1 MPAAGPVAIFALLF
15 AAGDLQVGAGAQAE
29 LRAGQTPLLAGQ
41 SPSNFFMALLT
52 ADADLYWA
60 TAEGE
65 SSLRYAPRL
74 LWRDPSPNDQIAPLI
89 LHVFGA
95 SHRDRLTRRIE
106 LVLQADGSFG
116 EVDYA
121 YLGQTLPGQAA
132 LPTASRIL
140 SLLGS
145 ARVAWRASRR
155 TSLQAGLSLLNWRTL
170 DSTTAPT
177 TAAASGTT
185 LLPVQTR
192 LAFLPQL
199 SYLLSRRDT
208 LVVHADLTYNIVQGS
223 SAGGSLTSASG
234 FSALAWQPQLAWQHE
249 LGRRDRLELQ
259 AGVVIAHM
267 FADPCTTQSFAPI
280 APIGGARLAS
290 LLYQSRDVKVRGDVS
305 GAVSW
310 NLDPVLRTGVPRG
323 QGNAGIGAAFGPL
336 WSAEL
341 SGMVST
347 NLTRDALP
355 GDPDET
361 MFMAR
366 LPVRFQASRH
376 FVLEAGAR
384 YSDRA
389 PHLSAPGFSWHGR
402 ESLAYVMLAVVERA
416 SLLSAGPNK
425 GR

>member
-1 MPAAGPVAIFALLF
+1 
-15 AAGDLQVGAGAQAE
+15 
-29 LRAGQTPLLAGQ
+29 
-41 SPSNFFMALLT
+41 
-52 ADADLYWA
+52 
-60 TAEGE
+60 
-65 SSLRYAPRL
+65 
-74 LWRDPSPNDQIAPLI
+74 
-89 LHVFGA
+89 
-95 SHRDRLTRRIE
+95 
-106 LVLQADGSFG
+106 
-116 EVDYA
+116 
-121 YLGQTLPGQAA
+121 
-132 LPTASRIL
+132 
-140 SLLGS
+140 
-145 ARVAWRASRR
+145 
-155 TSLQAGLSLLNWRTL
+155 
-170 DSTTAPT
+170 
-177 TAAASGTT
+177 
-185 LLPVQTR
+185 
-192 LAFLPQL
+192 
-199 SYLLSRRDT
+199 
-208 LVVHADLTYNIVQGS
+208 
-223 SAGGSLTSASG
+223 
-234 FSALAWQPQLAWQHE
+234 
-249 LGRRDRLELQ
+249 
-259 AGVVIAHM
+259 M
-267 FADPCTTQSFAPI
+267 FADPCTTQSFSPI
-280 APIGGARLAS
+280 APIGGARLVS

-323 QGNAGIGAAFGPL
+323 QGNAAIGAAFGPL

-355 GDPDET
+355 GNPDET